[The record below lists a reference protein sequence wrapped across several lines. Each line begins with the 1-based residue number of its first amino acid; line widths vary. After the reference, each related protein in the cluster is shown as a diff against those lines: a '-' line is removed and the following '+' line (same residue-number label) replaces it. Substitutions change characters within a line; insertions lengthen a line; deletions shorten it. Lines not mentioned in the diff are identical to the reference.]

1 MRWPSTW
8 YRDPWRKARVLQ
20 IVTWGYLAWSLV
32 PVLVAIL
39 ISFNAGRSA
48 ASFQG
53 FSLQWWNGAPQGD
66 AQGSLFTSPELHS
79 ALIQTLRLSII
90 AMLIAVPLGVAFAIG
105 LDRWRGRVA
114 GTANFVML
122 VSFVVPEIIIGV
134 ALFYTFTYTLHA
146 VIKLGT
152 TAQIIGL
159 VAFQISYPVI
169 VVRARLL
176 SIGKEYEEA
185 AMDLGAPPR
194 AAIRRVLLP
203 MLYPAIFASFAL
215 VFADVIDDFVTVRYL
230 SGGSN
235 TETLSIKIYSAAR
248 GTPTPVYNAAA
259 TFMLFTTVVAIAVVY
274 VVYKQ
279 FGKGKSGSATEFAAA
294 QL

>member
-1 MRWPSTW
+1 VSWPRSW
-8 YRDPWRKARVLQ
+8 YRDPWRKPRVLQ
-20 IVTWGYLAWSLV
+20 LVTWGYLAWSLV

-39 ISFNAGRSA
+39 ISFNSGRSNA
-48 ASFQG
+48 TFQS

-90 AMLIAVPLGVAFAIG
+90 AMVIAVPLGVAFAIG

-122 VSFVVPEIIIGV
+122 VSFVVPEIIIGL

-146 VIKLGT
+146 AIRLGT
-152 TAQIIGL
+152 TAEVIGL

-215 VFADVIDDFVTVRYL
+215 VFADVVDDFVTVRYL
-230 SGGSN
+230 SAGSN
-235 TETLSIKIYSAAR
+235 TETLSVKIYSAVR

-259 TFMLFTTVVAIAVVY
+259 TFMLLTTVLAVAVVY
-274 VVYKQ
+274 VLYKQ
-279 FGKGKSGSATEFAAA
+279 FGKGQTGSATEFAAT

>member
-1 MRWPSTW
+1 MSGPRSW
-8 YRDPWRKARVLQ
+8 YRDPWRKPRVLQ
-20 IVTWGYLAWSLV
+20 VVTWGYLAWSLV

-39 ISFNAGRSA
+39 ISFNGGRSN
-48 ASFQG
+48 ASFQS

-66 AQGSLFTSPELHS
+66 TQGSLFTSPVLH
-79 ALIQTLRLSII
+79 AAMIQTLRLSVISM
-90 AMLIAVPLGVAFAIG
+90 AIAVPLGVAFAIG
-105 LDRWRGRVA
+105 LDRWRGRIA

-146 VIKLGT
+146 AIKLGT
-152 TAQIIGL
+152 LAQVIGL

-215 VFADVIDDFVTVRYL
+215 VFADVVDDFVTVRYL
-230 SGGSN
+230 SGASN
-235 TETLSIKIYSAAR
+235 TETLSVKIYSAVR

-259 TFMLFTTVVAIAVVY
+259 TFMLLTTVLGIAIVY
-274 VVYKQ
+274 VLYKQ
-279 FGKGKSGSATEFAAA
+279 FGKGQSGSATEFAT

>member
-1 MRWPSTW
+1 MRGPGGW

-20 IVTWGYLAWSLV
+20 IVTWAYLAWSLV

-48 ASFQG
+48 GTFQG

-66 AQGSLFTSPELHS
+66 TQGSLFTSPELHA

-90 AMLIAVPLGVAFAIG
+90 AMIIAVPLGVAFAIG

-114 GTANFVML
+114 STANFFML

-134 ALFYTFTYTLHA
+134 ALFYTFTYTLNA
-146 VIKLGT
+146 TIKLGT
-152 TAQIIGL
+152 LAQIIGL

-230 SGGSN
+230 SAGSS
-235 TETLSIKIYSAAR
+235 TESLSVKIYSAVR

-259 TFMLFTTVVAIAVVY
+259 TFMLFTTVIAIAFVY
-274 VVYKQ
+274 VLYKQ
-279 FGKGKSGSATEFAAA
+279 FGKGQTGSAAEFTT